1 MKTLLV
7 ILAAILT
14 CLHEPEACAAKQD
27 LVLVAANNTEVKEMS
42 PDEVRRLYI
51 GVPIEVDG
59 HFIDPLINATDNL
72 VQEIFMQQVLFMS
85 TEIYM
90 RRNVVFS
97 YRKGEIPSQL
107 YSNLPS
113 LIAVLKT
120 NRYAV
125 TYMLRSIAVTIP
137 ELKII
142 TELWRGED

>member
-1 MKTLLV
+1 MKILLV
-7 ILAAILT
+7 IIAAILT
-14 CLHEPEACAAKQD
+14 VFHQPEACAAKQD
-27 LVLVAANNTEVKEMS
+27 LVLVAANNTAVTQMS

-59 HFIDPLINATDNL
+59 YFINPLINATDSL

-85 TEIYM
+85 AEVYM
-90 RRNVVFS
+90 RRNLSFS
-97 YRKGEIPSQL
+97 YRKTEIPAQI

-113 LIAVLKT
+113 LIAALKA

-125 TYMLRSIAVTIP
+125 TYMLRSTAITIP

-142 TELWRGED
+142 AELWRGED

>member
-1 MKTLLV
+1 MKILLF
-7 ILAAILT
+7 IFAAILT
-14 CLHEPEACAAKQD
+14 GLYEPLTYAAEKD
-27 LVLVAANNTEVKEMS
+27 LVLVAANNTEIKEMS

-59 HFIDPLINATDNL
+59 HHIDPLVNATNNL

-85 TEIYM
+85 TEVYM
-90 RRNVVFS
+90 RRNVDFS
-97 YRKGEIPSQL
+97 YRKGEVPPQI

-113 LIAVLKT
+113 LIAALKA

-125 TYMLRSIAVTIP
+125 TYMLRSTAVTIP

-142 TELWRGED
+142 AELWRDED